1 MVLLERA
8 AARLQITLTS
18 SSDTSGPDDTPA
30 SEHVHRATLL
40 VAEAAQQLAHVPNAD
55 SATPTVAA
63 ARGHLART
71 VMPFPTLFGSGVLE
85 ATTHDTAWPT
95 DRD

>member
-1 MVLLERA
+1 MHLRNAMVLLARA
-8 AARLQITLTS
+8 AAHLQITLTS
-18 SSDTSGPDDTPA
+18 SSDTSGPDDAPA

-63 ARGHLART
+63 ARG
-71 VMPFPTLFGSGVLE
+71 PSG
-85 ATTHDTAWPT
+85 
-95 DRD
+95 